1 MNGKLVP
8 QLGGVASVMFVH
20 RILAAL
26 VGLLV
31 LYVGIRA
38 WTTRPRRRPVVVIST
53 VTLGLFAAQ
62 IMVGGALVWTKLA
75 AAPKV
80 THVLLASLVWGSL
93 VALGVVTRRSAE
105 IAEPETETKTTTSDR
120 HPASIGERML
130 AYVQLTKPRIIVL
143 LLITT
148 VPAMVL
154 ARDGWPGVMLV
165 TSTLFG
171 GALAAGGANAFNC
184 YLDRDIDEI
193 MRRTR
198 SRPLPAH
205 RVSPEN
211 AMTFGYSLGAISFFW
226 LATTVNLLAAVL
238 ALAALAFYV
247 FVYTLWLKRSTAQNI
262 VIGGA
267 AGAVPVLV
275 GWAAVTR
282 SLALPALLLFVVVFV
297 WTPPHFWA
305 LSMRYT
311 TDYAQAGVPMLP
323 VVRGIRDT
331 AWNIL
336 VYSVVL
342 VAVTVA
348 LYPVAGMGAVY
359 LVAAIVL
366 GVVFLH
372 RAVRLWRTTTPAVAM
387 GLFRYSILYLGLLF
401 AAVAVDRLIP
411 LGL

>member
-1 MNGKLVP
+1 
-8 QLGGVASVMFVH
+8 
-20 RILAAL
+20 
-26 VGLLV
+26 
-31 LYVGIRA
+31 
-38 WTTRPRRRPVVVIST
+38 
-53 VTLGLFAAQ
+53 
-62 IMVGGALVWTKLA
+62 
-75 AAPKV
+75 
-80 THVLLASLVWGSL
+80 
-93 VALGVVTRRSAE
+93 
-105 IAEPETETKTTTSDR
+105 
-120 HPASIGERML
+120 
-130 AYVQLTKPRIIVL
+130 
-143 LLITT
+143 
-148 VPAMVL
+148 MVL

-372 RAVRLWRTTTPAVAM
+372 RAVRLWRTTTPAVAL